1 LNILYVDDDE
11 AIREQ
16 TKLFLEK
23 ENDNF
28 VVDTVSSVKC
38 AIDKIEEEKFE
49 VIISDYDMSPK
60 DGLDFLE
67 EIRNSGKDLP
77 FIMFTGKGREEV
89 AMKALNLGADRYI
102 QREGELDTVY
112 EFLSQ
117 AIVQEFKHYNEKRE
131 RRLQETYFQ
140 NLFESSLE
148 GIVLLDTKDRI
159 IKANEGFEKIF
170 QYDSEEIKGEKIND
184 LIVPEGKINEANS
197 VSKDVLSGNSTM
209 LDTQRK
215 KKDGKM
221 IDVSILGYPIEFEKE
236 QVGVFGI
243 YRDIS
248 DRKERERKIKNLYRV
263 LSEMERCDSSD
274 EVFEFVLNS
283 AKEILDFQSSS
294 IMMAEDGHLI
304 TKKTIAKNLEEG
316 DKIPIDEGIRGLT
329 YKNKE
334 SYLIEDLNEW
344 GEAEPTDLDF
354 RSAISVPLGEKGVFQ
369 ALSYEKG
376 YFNEFDLE
384 MAEGL
389 MFHTEQILKE
399 IKSKKEIQ
407 KSEEKYR
414 TIFECAGDAIFII
427 KNYKFVDFNE
437 KTEEIF
443 DVDRENMLN
452 KSPWEFSPESQPDG
466 KKSEV
471 KSKEMIDDAFEGE
484 PQFFEWVHKRTDGTE
499 FYTEVSLNKYHL
511 DEDEYVMAVVRD
523 ITERKKTKEELEER
537 NKKIKKLHEKATEF
551 DKCESE
557 KEICELVIEAS
568 EEILDFNVCGID
580 FVEEGEFIPIAVSTE
595 IEDGFIR
602 RKVEEAGISK
612 KVYQDKESLLIDD
625 RREIDF
631 SRPVVSDYR
640 SSITI
645 PLGDFGI
652 YQALSTEVSKFDEKD
667 MELAEIL
674 VNHATEAIN
683 HLRFEEALKKKNR
696 KVKRL
701 HDAAIKMEKCS
712 SEKEVFEL
720 TVEAAKEVLGM
731 YDCTLALADESNKEF
746 IIKQTYR
753 GEYEEDQKVSLDLGY
768 LGKTFKSKSSYLI
781 EDILEDDT
789 AKPATDKYISA
800 ISVPIGDI
808 GVFQTMSTEK
818 GYYDEDDLEMAETL
832 LSHTYQVLQR
842 IRGEKELEKSEQK
855 YRSIFENTGTAM
867 VMIDKDKTISLAN
880 KKAEKLAGFYE
891 ESIEGRKFSEFVV
904 GEDRERMEKYHRER
918 LKDSENAPTEY
929 NFQLLTK
936 KGDIKDIHL
945 LVNRIPRTE
954 KIVASL
960 MDITKKK
967 GMKKA
972 KLRLERLIGEIEND
986 FDKIDTYLDFLK
998 TEELNEEQKKNIE
1011 KIKRV
1016 VEKNR
1021 NVLDK
1026 R

>member
-1 LNILYVDDDE
+1 MNILYVDDDE

>member
-1 LNILYVDDDE
+1 MNILYVDDDE

-523 ITERKKTKEELEER
+523 ITERKKTKEKLEER